1 MQRILRCRHVL
12 VRLGS
17 LELGSLY
24 RIRLDIL
31 CVNASP
37 TSSQS
42 GIPTVRHSTA
52 VAATARPS
60 TAATITTA
68 AALATA
74 VAILTGGSSDAA
86 RVATLALAALASALA
101 ARRGTG
107 AAGIKVLHL
116 HIAIVTGS
124 WALEQPCNGI
134 ERLG

>member
-37 TSSQS
+37 TSQS

-60 TAATITTA
+60 TAATIATA